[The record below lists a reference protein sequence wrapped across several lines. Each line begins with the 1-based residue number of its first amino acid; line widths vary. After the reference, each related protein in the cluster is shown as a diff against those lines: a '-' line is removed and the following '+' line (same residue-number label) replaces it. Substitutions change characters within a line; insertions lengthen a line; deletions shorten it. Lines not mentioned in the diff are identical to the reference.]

1 MSRRMRTY
9 FYAILGALGGLF
21 GWQVSDRLGLSFLSN
36 LYAGEAIVG
45 ALVGLCIGLFIGIT
59 EGLLT
64 RNFVQLAKSGLF
76 SGLLGLIAG
85 AIGLPLGEFLFQ
97 FVGAGILGRAL
108 GWGVF
113 GLLIGLAEGVV
124 GKSQMWKGMLGGL
137 IGGALGGALLEYAHS
152 LLKDPLV
159 GKAAGLVLLGASV
172 GAFISLIVV
181 LLSRAWLEVT
191 SGKLKGAE
199 FILDKFMRAG
209 GPAIAIGSS
218 PLKSEIV
225 FPDPDISPQHAM
237 LTGDGK
243 SFTLKDMSM
252 SGTFINGKKIERAQL
267 SNGQKLRMGNT
278 EMTYHEKR

>member
-9 FYAILGALGGLF
+9 FYAVLGALGGLF
-21 GWQVSDRLGLSFLSN
+21 GWQVSDRLGLSFVSN
-36 LYAGEAIVG
+36 LYLSEAIVG
-45 ALVGLCIGLFIGIT
+45 ALVGLCIGFFIGIT

-64 RNFVQLAKSGLF
+64 RNFVLLIKSGLF
-76 SGLLGLIAG
+76 SGLLGLVAG

-97 FVGAGILGRAL
+97 SVGAGLLGRAL
-108 GWGVF
+108 GWAAF

-137 IGGALGGALLEYAHS
+137 IGGALGGIALEYAHS
-152 LLKDPLV
+152 LLQNQLT

-191 SGKLKGAE
+191 SGKLKGTE

-218 PLKSEIV
+218 ALKSEIV

-243 SFTLKDMSM
+243 SFTVKDMSM